1 MRNGWW
7 FPGHDVADVSD
18 LSPPRLPYLEGEGEL
33 LTRPECLILGEP
45 PILDARELLFVLK
58 LAVSAARFVSSRI
71 FACWS
76 RRGRTSSTGS
86 VGRCCCRLLRQHG
99 HRAGRSHELVRLA
112 CCLAGFKRDFVC
124 LPPPTFTTSFAVAVG
139 MLWVAWLG
147 LACWLT
153 CFLLG
158 GWSLLVAGTGARLL
172 FWRATGAGE
181 KDALEV
187 ENRVVGWTGAEQRIF
202 SLIQE
207 LRPESCTS
215 VEVELAGVG

>member
-1 MRNGWW
+1 
-7 FPGHDVADVSD
+7 
-18 LSPPRLPYLEGEGEL
+18 
-33 LTRPECLILGEP
+33 
-45 PILDARELLFVLK
+45 
-58 LAVSAARFVSSRI
+58 
-71 FACWS
+71 
-76 RRGRTSSTGS
+76 
-86 VGRCCCRLLRQHG
+86 
-99 HRAGRSHELVRLA
+99 
-112 CCLAGFKRDFVC
+112 
-124 LPPPTFTTSFAVAVG
+124 

-158 GWSLLVAGTGARLL
+158 GWSLLVAGTVARLL

-187 ENRVVGWTGAEQRIF
+187 ENRVVGWTGAELRIF